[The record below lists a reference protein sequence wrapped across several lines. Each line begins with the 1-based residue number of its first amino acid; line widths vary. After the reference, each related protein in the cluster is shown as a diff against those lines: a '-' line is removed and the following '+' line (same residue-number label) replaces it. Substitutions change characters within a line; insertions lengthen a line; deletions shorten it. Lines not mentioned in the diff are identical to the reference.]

1 MKISVQEQDFDVA
14 QEYQWLIQDN
24 QEDGALSM
32 FVGRVRNRN
41 QQSDVTALEL
51 EHYPEMTHKTL
62 TDIAYQAKQKWSLG
76 KISIIH
82 RFGKLNLGEQ
92 IVFVGVTS
100 THRESAYEA
109 NQFIMDFLKTRAPFW
124 KKETRPSGDV
134 WIDANDKDKQAALK
148 WE

>member
-1 MKISVQEQDFDVA
+1 MKICIQEQDFDVS
-14 QEYQWLIQDN
+14 QEYQWLIQNN
-24 QEDGALSM
+24 QEDGAVSM

-41 QQSDVTALEL
+41 QQSDVTSLEL

-62 TDIAYQAKQKWSLG
+62 SDIAIQAKQKWSLG
-76 KISIIH
+76 KVSIIH
-82 RFGKLNLGEQ
+82 RFGKLSLGEQ

-100 THRESAYEA
+100 AHRDAAYQA

-124 KKETRPSGDV
+124 KKETRPCGDV
-134 WIDANDKDKQAALK
+134 WVDANDKDKKAALK

>member
-1 MKISVQEQDFDVA
+1 MKISVQKQDFDVSK
-14 QEYQWLIQDN
+14 EYQYLIQNN

-41 QQSDVTALEL
+41 EASDVRSLEL
-51 EHYPEMTHKTL
+51 EHYPEMTQRSL
-62 TDIAYQAKQKWSLG
+62 SNIAIQAKQKWPIG
-76 KISIIH
+76 KVSIIH
-82 RFGKLNLGEQ
+82 RFGKLTLGEQ

-100 THRESAYEA
+100 AHREAAYQA

-124 KKETRPSGDV
+124 KKETRSTGDV
-134 WIDANDKDKQAALK
+134 WIDANEKDKKAALK